1 MRRTYDLHI
10 TVTLCTRFLAPTV
23 HVCAYRELD
32 ELTYDK
38 LSDETLD
45 ELAEFF
51 EDLGDS
57 GLCHKDYD
65 SSLAV
70 SFFFL

>member
-1 MRRTYDLHI
+1 MIHNDASSLHF
-10 TVTLCTRFLAPTV
+10 VLFFLL
-23 HVCAYRELD
+23 RELD
-32 ELTYDK
+32 DITYEK

-70 SFFFL
+70 S